1 MLNPPNY
8 RRKAEKP
15 PMSGTIYT
23 KQNNKPV
30 RRVITPSK
38 QTVRTSYPST
48 KAKRSNDCESGM
60 ESKVAACLEL
70 SPGVESWA
78 PQPVTL
84 RLLVDGETKKYT
96 PDFKVDLKSGRT
108 KILEVKPLRK
118 CLDEIVKA
126 KLLAAHYYF
135 RSVGISFE
143 IITDEDLGS
152 KIFHQNLNL
161 LRYYK
166 RVFVDQRIRKFVQKI
181 VTTNDSVSISDLEKL
196 GLGKE
201 IIYSLL
207 ACGEFTTDLN
217 IAINPLST
225 LTVSQEN
232 ENENCLFKSR
242 SVFDLE

>member
-1 MLNPPNY
+1 MLNPPNL
-8 RRKAEKP
+8 RFSSESP
-15 PMSGTIYT
+15 PLSADHVS
-23 KQNNKPV
+23 KPV
-30 RRVITPSK
+30 RKVITRSK
-38 QTVRTSYPST
+38 QTIRTAYPST
-48 KAKRSNDCESGM
+48 KSKRSNDCESGM

-70 SPGVESWA
+70 SPGVASWI

-108 KILEVKPLRK
+108 KILEVKPLHK
-118 CLDEIVKA
+118 CLDEMVKA

-166 RVFVDQRIRKFVQKI
+166 RVLVDQHIGKLVQKI
-181 VTTNDSVSISDLEKL
+181 VITNDSVSISDLEKL

-207 ACGEFTTDLN
+207 ANGEFTTDLK

>member
-1 MLNPPNY
+1 MLNPNY

-15 PMSGTIYT
+15 PLPETLSV
-23 KQNNKPV
+23 KQSNDPV

-60 ESKVAACLEL
+60 ESKVAACLEV
-70 SPGVESWA
+70 SPGVASWA
-78 PQPVTL
+78 SQPMTL
-84 RLLVDGETKKYT
+84 RLLVDGQTKKYT

-108 KILEVKPLRK
+108 KILEVKPLHK

-126 KLLAAHYYF
+126 KLQAAHYYF

-166 RVFVDQRIRKFVQKI
+166 RVFVDQRIRKFAQKI
-181 VTTNDSVSISDLEKL
+181 VTSNDSVSISDLEKL

-225 LTVSQEN
+225 LTVSQEI